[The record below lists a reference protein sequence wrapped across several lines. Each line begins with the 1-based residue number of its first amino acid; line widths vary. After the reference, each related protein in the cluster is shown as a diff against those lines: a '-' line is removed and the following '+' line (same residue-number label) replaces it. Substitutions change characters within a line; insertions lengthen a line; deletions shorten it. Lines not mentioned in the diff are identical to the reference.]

1 MNKALNKIAFKCII
15 YTFILA
21 LPFAVWHYLAV
32 LNYKNNGEASIL
44 NDEFI
49 LEIIQLICTVVLAV
63 IIRKRSK
70 DVLQDNSNA
79 AGKYTIIF
87 SAAFILVLVLYLT
100 NVLCHICFRLF
111 HGIIFNDISG
121 AGVFVSVFVE
131 RIFRGELLTEI
142 MLCLAIC
149 FFGNPFCLRM
159 KKQVQ

>member
-1 MNKALNKIAFKCII
+1 M

-32 LNYKNNGEASIL
+32 LNYKKNGVASIL

-70 DVLQDNSNA
+70 DVLKDNSNA

-87 SAAFILVLVLYLT
+87 SAAFILVLILYLT
-100 NVLCHICFRLF
+100 NVLCHICFRVF
-111 HGIIFNDISG
+111 HSIIFNDMSG
-121 AGVFVSVFVE
+121 IGVFASVFVE
-131 RIFRGELLTEI
+131 RIFRGELLAEI
-142 MLCLAIC
+142 MLCLTIC
-149 FFGNPFCLRM
+149 FFGKPFRLQV
-159 KKQVQ
+159 KNQVQ